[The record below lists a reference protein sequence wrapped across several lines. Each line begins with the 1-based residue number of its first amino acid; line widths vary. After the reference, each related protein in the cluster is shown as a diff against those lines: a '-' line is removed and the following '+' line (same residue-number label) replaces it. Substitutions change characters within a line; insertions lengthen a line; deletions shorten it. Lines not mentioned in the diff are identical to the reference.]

1 MIIDQGPQDET
12 MNGVLSANERDSLR
26 QGLSELPDTMPPRAV
41 WQRIEAQARAEGML
55 AKPAVPQ
62 QLKRLVGAGIAAAVV
77 MAVLRLPGALD
88 PDSVEQV
95 AGEQDFPTVPRY
107 TEQTESSNAQ
117 ALNVLMVQSQQL
129 EQNLRAIPYQPR
141 LMRASTAATISSLED
156 RIAAID
162 YQLNHPAIRMS
173 PAQTQLY
180 WRERVRLMDSL
191 VKLRYAQALRAS
203 F

>member
-1 MIIDQGPQDET
+1 MTIDQDPQDET
-12 MNGVLSANERDSLR
+12 MNGVLSANEREILR
-26 QGLSELPDTMPPRAV
+26 QGLSELPDTMPPREV

-62 QLKRLVGAGIAAAVV
+62 QVKWLVGAGIAAAVV
-77 MAVLRLPGALD
+77 LAVLRPPGALG
-88 PDSVEQV
+88 PDSAEQV
-95 AGEQDFPTVPRY
+95 AGEQEFQTVPRY
-107 TEQTESSNAQ
+107 TEQTASSNTQ

-129 EQNLRAIPYQPR
+129 EHNLRAIPYQPR

-162 YQLNHPAIRMS
+162 YQLNYPAIRMS

-191 VKLRYAQALRAS
+191 VKLRYAQAQRAS